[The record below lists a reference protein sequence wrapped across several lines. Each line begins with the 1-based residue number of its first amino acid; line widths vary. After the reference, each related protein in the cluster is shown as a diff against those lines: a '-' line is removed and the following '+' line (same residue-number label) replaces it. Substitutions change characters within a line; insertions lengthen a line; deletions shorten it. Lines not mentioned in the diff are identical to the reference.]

1 MPQPSGPAAKPA
13 PGFYEFVA
21 LVALMMGITAFSIDN
36 LLPAFGFIRDHFG
49 LANPN
54 DVQLAVYA
62 YLLGI
67 GAAQIVYGPW
77 SDVVGRRPVLMVG
90 LVIYIAGGGLALF
103 TDSYTTLIVARV
115 IQGVGAGAARVL
127 AVAIVRDRFA
137 GREMARIMSLTM
149 MVFLAVPIIA
159 PAIGSL
165 ILQFGSW
172 RLIFVAMVGLALVLA
187 LWFGLRMPET
197 LHPEY
202 RMAFSMRAIFA
213 GMRLTVTT
221 RRAVGYATAMGLMMG
236 CLMSYVGSASQ
247 VFQTDV
253 YRLGTLFPAV
263 FAGVAGV
270 MAVASFLNASL
281 VRQVGMRR
289 LSHGGLLGFLV
300 VGMGLVAAALAFDGR
315 PPFWMFCALIALGQF
330 LFALTVPNFNSM
342 AMEPLGSVAGTAS
355 SFIGCYTT
363 LMAALLG
370 LAAGRAF
377 DGTVLPLSL
386 TYLVLSALALV
397 ATLWAERWRLFGHQP

>member
-1 MPQPSGPAAKPA
+1 MSLA
-13 PGFYEFVA
+13 PGSVVKTTPGFTEFV
-21 LVALMMGITAFSIDN
+21 LLIALMMGITAFSIDN
-36 LLPAFGFIRDHFG
+36 LLPAFGFMRDHFG

-62 YLLGI
+62 YLIGI

-90 LVIYIAGGGLALF
+90 IAIYIAAGLLALF
-103 TDSYTTLIVARV
+103 TDSFTTLIVARV
-115 IQGVGAGAARVL
+115 IQGAGAGAARVL
-127 AVAIVRDRFA
+127 AVAIVRDRFE

-149 MVFLAVPIIA
+149 MVFLAVPILA
-159 PAIGSL
+159 PAAGSAIL
-165 ILQFGSW
+165 IFGSW
-172 RLIFVAMVGLALVLA
+172 RMIFVAMVALALVLA

-202 RMAFSMRAIFA
+202 RIPFSPRAILA
-213 GMRLTVTT
+213 GMKLSVTT
-221 RRAVGYATAMGLMMG
+221 RRSVGYATAMGLMMG

-253 YRLGTLFPAV
+253 YKLGAMFPV
-263 FAGVAGV
+263 LFAGVAGT

-281 VRQVGMRR
+281 VRHMGMRR
-289 LSHGGLLGFLV
+289 LSHGGLLGFLAV
-300 VGMGLVAAALAFDGR
+300 SVGLVAAALAFGGR
-315 PPFWMFCALIALGQF
+315 PPFWLFCTLIAAGQF

-342 AMEPLGSVAGTAS
+342 AMEPLGAVAGTAS

-363 LMAALLG
+363 LMAALLA

-386 TYLVLSALALV
+386 TYLVLSTLSVV
-397 ATLWAERWRLFGHQP
+397 AALWAEKWRLFGHQP